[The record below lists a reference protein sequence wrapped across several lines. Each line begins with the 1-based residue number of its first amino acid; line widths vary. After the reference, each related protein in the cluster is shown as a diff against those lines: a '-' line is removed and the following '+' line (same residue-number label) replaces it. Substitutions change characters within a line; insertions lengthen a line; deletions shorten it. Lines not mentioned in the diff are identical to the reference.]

1 MVVEIDAL
9 QQSSS
14 KLTEDRIYD
23 LKQRIE
29 DLLMENDNVIGE
41 NKSLKREVNSLRSV
55 ITLSGADTGRVG

>member
-14 KLTEDRIYD
+14 KLSEERIFD

-29 DLLMENDNVIGE
+29 DLHSENDSLAGQ
-41 NKSLKREVNSLRSV
+41 NKSLKREISSLRY
-55 ITLSGADTGRVG
+55 VGVGVVL